1 MNTIFLSSPYSSP
14 DPAIVAERVRLT
26 GDCAAWL
33 HRAGYLPM
41 SPIVHWHDLATR
53 HGLPGN
59 AEAWINWNRAWVRA
73 SDALVCLHLDG
84 WENSVGMAMECEWA
98 RDISLPIHVIEIE
111 AGGKFQWGPK
121 L

>member
-59 AEAWINWNRAWVRA
+59 AEAWIDWNRAWVRA
-73 SDALVCLHLDG
+73 SDAVACLHLDG
-84 WENSVGMAMECEWA
+84 WANSVGMAMECRWA
-98 RDISLPIHVIEIE
+98 RDVVKPVKVIEID
-111 AGGKFQWGPK
+111 ADGQFRWVSD
-121 L
+121 